1 MGDVARSPTRPP
13 VTGAGEP
20 ERDVNGLKA
29 AVAGAVRSLL
39 PSINGD
45 EDAELEELLE
55 AELLSFVPSVLLL
68 G

>member
-1 MGDVARSPTRPP
+1 MGEVARSLTRPP

-20 ERDVNGLKA
+20 ERDAKGLKA
-29 AVAGAVRSLL
+29 GAACRSLL

-45 EDAELEELLE
+45 EEDELEELLE
-55 AELLSFVPSVLLL
+55 TEALSCMPSVPFA